1 MMISNSTAIEM
12 IGATAAT
19 LTTICWLPQ
28 AMHVIRTRD
37 TKAIS
42 GCAYV
47 TFGCGIAMW
56 LAYGLLLGKWPL
68 IVANAVTL
76 PLVLVILAL
85 KLRLG

>member
-1 MMISNSTAIEM
+1 MISDSTAIEM
-12 IGATAAT
+12 IGVAAAT

-42 GCAYV
+42 LSAYAV
-47 TFGCGIAMW
+47 FGGGLTLW

-68 IVANAVTL
+68 IVANAITL
-76 PLVLVILAL
+76 SLVGVILGL
-85 KLRLG
+85 KLRLR